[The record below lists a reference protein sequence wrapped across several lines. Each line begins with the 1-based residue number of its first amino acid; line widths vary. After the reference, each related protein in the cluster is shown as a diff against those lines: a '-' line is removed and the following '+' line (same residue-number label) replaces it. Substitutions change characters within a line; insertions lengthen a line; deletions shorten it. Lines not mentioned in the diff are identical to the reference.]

1 MRGARFI
8 IRFDDVCPGM
18 NWATFGR
25 FLAFFDDHPSIR
37 PMLGVVPDNRDPSL
51 DVAPPADGFWDRVR
65 DWRRRGWTIAQHG
78 YTHQYTQQDGG
89 LLGIGS
95 KSEFAGLPYDE
106 QLLKLRLGKEIL
118 EREGAWEPY
127 FMAPSHAFDHAT
139 LRALGALGFE
149 AITDGYGIYP
159 YRIGGMKAVPQLFGS
174 TMDFGAGVYT
184 ICLHCN
190 RMPEARIVSLLG
202 FMERNEGRII
212 DFPSALDI
220 VAPPVLGSV
229 ARVATSLAARSIRS
243 VRRLLRR

>member
-25 FLAFFDDHPSIR
+25 FLAFFDSHPSIR

-51 DVAPPADGFWDRVR
+51 DVAPSAAGFWDRVR
-65 DWRRRGWTIAQHG
+65 NWRRRGWTIAQHG
-78 YTHQYTQQDGG
+78 HTHQYTRQDGG

-95 KSEFAGLPYDE
+95 KSEFAGLPYEE

-118 EREGAWEPY
+118 EREDVWEPY
-127 FMAPSHAFDHAT
+127 FMAPSHSFDQAT

-159 YRIGGMKAVPQLFGS
+159 YRIGGMKAIPQLFGS
-174 TMDFGAGVYT
+174 TVDFGAGVYT

-190 RMPEARIVSLLG
+190 RMPEARIASLLE
-202 FMERNEGRII
+202 FMGHNESRII

-220 VAPPVLGSV
+220 AAPPVMGSL

-243 VRRLLRR
+243 ARRLSGR